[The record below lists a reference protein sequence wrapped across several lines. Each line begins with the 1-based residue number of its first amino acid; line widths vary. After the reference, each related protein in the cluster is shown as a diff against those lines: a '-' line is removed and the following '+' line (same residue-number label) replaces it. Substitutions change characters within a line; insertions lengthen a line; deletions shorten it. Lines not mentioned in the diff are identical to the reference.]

1 MKEFTA
7 VLKDLQVVPG
17 RLSRAQSEEIF
28 KHANRASAVA
38 DANTAALDLD
48 EFRYAL
54 RKVSER
60 TGLTT
65 DELVQRWRQPD
76 AFAAERSIRSPRTP
90 DPPLHKRASTI
101 HLAHLSPG
109 IDVGVRCGGSCV
121 AASAADPARRGA
133 GGAVSAVL
141 GVGDRA
147 KPSEAQTMD
156 AKEFVGALTHLG
168 LLPVRTTKTYAMDTF
183 QRAKRHAVVGDQTEL
198 DWTAFA
204 W

>member
-101 HLAHLSPG
+101 HLAH
-109 IDVGVRCGGSCV
+109 RGSTS
-121 AASAADPARRGA
+121 ASAA
-133 GGAVSAVL
+133 AVL
-141 GVGDRA
+141 ASLPPLQIPPAEELEALYRRFSASGTGQSHRR
-147 KPSEAQTMD
+147 AQTMD